1 MKEKDPQKPTKPK
14 ETRQHTS
21 VNLSCEHLARL
32 EQEAVAAQV
41 TMNHLMVLLLRYAAQ
56 HNRSMAQKNRRISYQ
71 KRGPE
76 YKKVNLYLSLR
87 DYERNQDMR
96 RFYKMSVSFQLAYAI
111 DHYMV
116 EVLQKIRAKKLH
128 GYETLNIYL
137 SPNAYVLTERENR
150 LLFRSIWRPFRE

>member
-1 MKEKDPQKPTKPK
+1 MKGKDPQKPTKPK

-21 VNLSCEHLARL
+21 VNLSNEDIAIL

-41 TMNHLMVLLLRYAAQ
+41 TVNHLMVLLLRYAAK
-56 HNRSMAQKNRRISYQ
+56 HNRSLAQKNRRISYQ

-96 RFYKMSVSFQLAYAI
+96 RFYKMSVSLQLAYAI
-111 DHYMV
+111 EHYLRQV
-116 EVLQKIRAKKLH
+116 IHDLLRKKAA
-128 GYETLNIYL
+128 GASGLNIYL